1 VANIERIVPI
11 AKVSNIKMAI
21 DFYCS
26 VLGVNEDFHYRADSE
41 GPDYVGLSL
50 TLSSSISQ
58 RSLVTDGG
66 PAMTYVYVDA
76 VDRLYA
82 GFARDDCRT
91 TGNWS
96 ITPGA
101 REVYVPANTMFDDAL
116 A

>member
-1 VANIERIVPI
+1 
-11 AKVSNIKMAI
+11 
-21 DFYCS
+21 
-26 VLGVNEDFHYRADSE
+26 
-41 GPDYVGLSL
+41 
-50 TLSSSISQ
+50 
-58 RSLVTDGG
+58 
-66 PAMTYVYVDA
+66 MTYVYVDA